1 MIIDSFVHVRPF
13 SALQSHLTPLP
24 FLDRKIDGLFD
35 RLNSPRVDRLYNM
48 SMDLLNLRDNR
59 FMPRRNARAGQLVQ
73 KLALGANLP
82 FCSSKSEEQLLTS
95 MTEHG
100 IDRAIVSALEPF
112 SDSKHVLNIC
122 SKNPRLLP
130 VVSFTKD
137 EKNVGT
143 LFAHYLK
150 KGARGVHLHP
160 VLERTAPQSERYF
173 EIADI
178 ARSKHVPVICRTGVT
193 SFLGRFDANLSDI
206 RNYESLVKGF
216 PECTFI
222 MTHSNLA
229 DYRTAIDFAKKYPN
243 TYLDTAWQTRDSIR
257 NMIRA
262 LGSERILLA
271 SGWPVL
277 GNQQKVQLRIL
288 AKLGLPSDDSENISW
303 RNAARIFRL

>member
-1 MIIDSFVHVRPF
+1 MMIDSFVHIRPF
-13 SALQSHLTPLP
+13 SAQQSHLTQLP
-24 FLDRKIDGLFD
+24 FLDRRIDRLFD
-35 RLNSPRVDRLYNM
+35 RLNSPGVDRLYNM
-48 SMDLLNLRDNR
+48 SMDLLNMRDNR
-59 FMPRRNARAGQLVQ
+59 FMPRTTARTGKLVQ
-73 KLALGANLP
+73 RIALGANLP
-82 FCSSKSEEQLLTS
+82 FCSSKSEEQLLAS
-95 MTEHG
+95 MSEHG
-100 IDRAIVSALEPF
+100 IDRAIVSAIEPF
-112 SDSKHVLNIC
+112 SDSRHVLGVC
-122 SKNPRLLP
+122 SRNPKLLP

-137 EKNVGT
+137 EKDVGA

-173 EIADI
+173 ELADL

-193 SFLGRFDANLSDI
+193 SYLGRFDANLSDI
-206 RNYESLVKGF
+206 RNYEALVKGF

-229 DYRTAIDFAKKYPN
+229 DYRAAIDFAKKHPN
-243 TYLDTAWQTRDSIR
+243 CYLDTAWQTRDSIR

-288 AKLGLPSDDSENISW
+288 AKLGLPTDDFENISW
-303 RNAARIFRL
+303 RNASRIFRL